1 MPDLREV
8 LAALGSLKAY
18 FWGLIDEKTFQKQT
32 NMNLFYL
39 LLMESEFEP
48 LRKKEVGLEVKSG
61 VELKWNAQSVLWVCI
76 EARKLIDM
84 AWRLRTRPLIGQ
96 HSTDWKHSYATSLWY
111 NSSHT
116 IIDLQPVT
124 STHITTGTCD

>member
-61 VELKWNAQSVLWVCI
+61 VELKWNAQSVIWVSYRGT
-76 EARKLIDM
+76 ETHWHGMKAENQTSDWSTLN
-84 AWRLRTRPLIGQ
+84 WLETQLRYKPLIQ
-96 HSTDWKHSYATSLWY
+96 
-111 NSSHT
+111 
-116 IIDLQPVT
+116 
-124 STHITTGTCD
+124 